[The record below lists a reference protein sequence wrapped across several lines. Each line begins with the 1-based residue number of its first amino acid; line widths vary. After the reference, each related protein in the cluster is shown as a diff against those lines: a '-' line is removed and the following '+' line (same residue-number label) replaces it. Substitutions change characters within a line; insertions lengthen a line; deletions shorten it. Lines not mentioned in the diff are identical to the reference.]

1 MVGSV
6 VNWTGHAPSSRQEYG
21 LSGASF
27 SDFLAGT
34 PNRYV
39 KYWFLLFVKTHCS

>member
-21 LSGASF
+21 LGVTSS
-27 SDFLAGT
+27 SHLLAET
-34 PNRYV
+34 PDIM
-39 KYWFLLFVKTHCS
+39 